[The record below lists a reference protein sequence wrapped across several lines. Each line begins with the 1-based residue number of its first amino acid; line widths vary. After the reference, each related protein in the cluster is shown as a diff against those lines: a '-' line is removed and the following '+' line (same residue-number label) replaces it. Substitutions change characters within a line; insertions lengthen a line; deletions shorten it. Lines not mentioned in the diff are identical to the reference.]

1 MYFDAPFFV
10 NYSNKFIQILSN
22 VCKIGENWINL
33 QTKLICFSYGNRE
46 SSIYIARGFVVC
58 NVLDS
63 Q

>member
-10 NYSNKFIQILSN
+10 NYSNKFIPILSN
-22 VCKIGENWINL
+22 VCKIGKNWIIL
-33 QTKLICFSYGNRE
+33 QTKSIYYSYGNRE

-58 NVLDS
+58 NALDS